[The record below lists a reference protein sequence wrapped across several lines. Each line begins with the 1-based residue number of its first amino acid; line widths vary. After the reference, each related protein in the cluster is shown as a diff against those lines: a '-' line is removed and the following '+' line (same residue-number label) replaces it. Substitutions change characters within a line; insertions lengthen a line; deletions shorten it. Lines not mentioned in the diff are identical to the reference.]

1 MKHLLL
7 TTLAALTL
15 LPSAL
20 RAQEVEQK
28 VTVPFLV
35 IDLDSTTVSICLDQQ
50 PVITTAAGQFLVK
63 SNQDD
68 VSVALSQVKDYRFET
83 RTVTTG
89 IREVSVDTP
98 NSAEPTLAFRN
109 AEVSGLRAGS
119 RVEVFAANGT
129 RVASA
134 TATADGK
141 AQLSLRNLPQGVYIL
156 KAGNKSLKIVNR

>member
-1 MKHLLL
+1 MKKLLL
-7 TTLAALTL
+7 TTMALLAL

-20 RAQEVEQK
+20 RAQEVEQQL
-28 VTVPFLV
+28 TVPFLV
-35 IDLDSTTVSICLDQQ
+35 IELDSTTVSIALDQQ
-50 PVITTAAGQFLVK
+50 PVITAAAGQFRVV
-63 SNQDD
+63 SQQDEI
-68 VSVALSQVKDYRFET
+68 SAALSEVKDYHFEA